1 MARMQRKLA
10 VALAVAGAFAGPT
23 FASLDTP
30 LPPVQSQGS
39 VSFISGGIGEDE
51 SLAMKQA
58 ESKYPLSMLF
68 VEHSKPRDE
77 YLAAVAVTVRDR
89 NGITQLDTISDGP
102 YLLADLPAGK
112 YTVTAVYDGKTVH
125 RNATV
130 VTGKPRELVFAW

>member
-1 MARMQRKLA
+1 MAHIQRSFA
-10 VALAVAGAFAGPT
+10 VALAVAGAFAGAS

-58 ESKYPLSMLF
+58 EAKYPLSMVF
-68 VEHSKPRDE
+68 VERSQPRDV
-77 YLAAVAVTVRDR
+77 YLASVAVTVRDR
-89 NGITQLDTISDGP
+89 SGITQLDTITDGP
-102 YLLADLPAGK
+102 YLLADLPAGQ
-112 YTVTAVYDGKTVH
+112 YTVTAVYDGRTVN

-130 VTGKPRELVFAW
+130 VAGKPRELVFAW